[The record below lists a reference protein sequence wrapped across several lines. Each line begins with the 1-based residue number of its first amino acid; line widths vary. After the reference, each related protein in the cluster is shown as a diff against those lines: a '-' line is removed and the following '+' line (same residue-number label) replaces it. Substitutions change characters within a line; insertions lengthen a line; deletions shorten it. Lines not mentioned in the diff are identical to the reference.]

1 MVAIFDADR
10 WACRAAWQ
18 AAADW
23 QCGLGPGRRQ
33 NSGVTNPAQDAIL
46 PHCLMSPGGRMPGDP
61 ANSNKASQ
69 KKRAVFFNPVAF
81 NQLARI
87 PGILRLIGMASYFVR
102 QGTNVSPRS
111 LRYSFLS
118 NHPSSLTRKNAGT
131 TLNLMSNRNQMTNA
145 ATNVSFMT

>member
-23 QCGLGPGRRQ
+23 QSGLGPGRRQ

-61 ANSNKASQ
+61 ANSNKASHT
-69 KKRAVFFNPVAF
+69 KRAVFFNPVAF
-81 NQLARI
+81 NRLARI
-87 PGILRLIGMASYFVR
+87 PGILRLIGMA
-102 QGTNVSPRS
+102 
-111 LRYSFLS
+111 RYVAVKARTPHRGFSGI
-118 NHPSSLTRKNAGT
+118 HSSVTTRGYHDCLQST
-131 TLNLMSNRNQMTNA
+131 TCQER
-145 ATNVSFMT
+145 

>member
-10 WACRAAWQ
+10 WACREAWQ

-23 QCGLGPGRRQ
+23 QSGLGLGRRQ

-81 NQLARI
+81 NRLARI
-87 PGILRLIGMASYFVR
+87 PGIFTPYRDGSLCSR
-102 QGTNVSPRS
+102 QGTNASPRFF
-111 LRYSFLS
+111 RYSFLC
-118 NHPSSLTRKNAGT
+118 NHPWLS
-131 TLNLMSNRNQMTNA
+131 
-145 ATNVSFMT
+145 